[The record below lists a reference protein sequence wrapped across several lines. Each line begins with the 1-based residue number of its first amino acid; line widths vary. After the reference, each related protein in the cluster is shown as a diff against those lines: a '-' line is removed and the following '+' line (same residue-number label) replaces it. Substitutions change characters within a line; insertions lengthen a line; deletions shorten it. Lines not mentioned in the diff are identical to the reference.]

1 MARCHKGQERSSES
15 KYRGLISPDLP
26 QIGAR
31 ADSSEFLEKFP
42 PSFQQ
47 AAYNP
52 SANVVLDD
60 KPSSTL
66 PDAGPGRA
74 PPEETQVP
82 LALNEVHHPGYA
94 VGTPE

>member
-1 MARCHKGQERSSES
+1 
-15 KYRGLISPDLP
+15 
-26 QIGAR
+26 
-31 ADSSEFLEKFP
+31 
-42 PSFQQ
+42 
-47 AAYNP
+47 
-52 SANVVLDD
+52 
-60 KPSSTL
+60 L